1 MAFAD
6 AKEAARTLQSLACA
20 KVRVIVKN
28 PKGKDVN
35 PEDEFAFNLAF
46 KDDHFRIKINTIVQ
60 SKETVRLYMLRD
72 IASFQV
78 VTYDCCTVQAE
89 EQKATTERIFFDRS
103 SHLQL
108 AIVRVMK
115 SRKTMKHSELVMEV
129 VAQIG
134 KRFKCEQKDIK
145 IAIESLISRE
155 CAVPSVSLSSP
166 ADWSCAGTWNESKGL
181 GINTTISPKSL
192 LVSSRSLHSAR
203 ICIVL
208 YAIPKDRGCR
218 CCSVPCGAKSSKW

>member
-1 MAFAD
+1 M
-6 AKEAARTLQSLACA
+6 LA
-20 KVRVIVKN
+20 KN

-35 PEDEFAFNLAF
+35 PDDEFAFNLAF

-60 SKETVRLYMLRD
+60 SKETP
-72 IASFQV
+72 
-78 VTYDCCTVQAE
+78 E
-89 EQKATTERIFFDRS
+89 ENKATTERIFFDRS

-115 SRKTMKHSELVMEV
+115 SRKTMKHAELVMEV

-155 CAVPSVSLSSP
+155 CVPSSFRKV
-166 ADWSCAGTWNESKGL
+166 
-181 GINTTISPKSL
+181 
-192 LVSSRSLHSAR
+192 
-203 ICIVL
+203 
-208 YAIPKDRGCR
+208 
-218 CCSVPCGAKSSKW
+218 